1 MPPADRPPAT
11 SPPPIAIRRALEEGW
26 QGFRRAPVVLMVFSL
41 LVGGLNLLC
50 QVLIRW
56 SGELLVDPFGEPD
69 PLALVLLLLAWLGYG
84 VSNLWLMVG
93 LLQGAELCLAGQAP
107 SLALLLRPRPIPLLR
122 AGGTVAL
129 VVLVLAVISRLALA
143 SAWLMALIQPLLAW
157 LPLLAGL
164 VAVVYLLADQ
174 ILSLPISVLGG
185 LNPLAAF
192 RRGRAAIDPHWIQA
206 LGLTLLLGLLV
217 LAGLLLLVLGLI
229 ASLPLAACTLVA
241 AYQQLFPAAAAQAQ
255 TERKRG

>member
-1 MPPADRPPAT
+1 MPLAHRPPG
-11 SPPPIAIRRALEEGW
+11 SSPPIAIRRALEEGW
-26 QGFRRAPVVLMVFSL
+26 QGFRRAPVVLMLFSL

-93 LLQGAELCLAGQAP
+93 LLQGAELCLSGQAP
-107 SLALLLRPRPIPLLR
+107 SLPRLLRPGLTPLLR

-129 VVLVLAVISRLALA
+129 VMVLLAVISRLALA

-164 VAVVYLLADQ
+164 VAVIYLLVDQ

-192 RRGRAAIDPHWIQA
+192 RRGRVAIDPHWIQA

-241 AYQQLFPAAAAQAQ
+241 AYRQLFPLAVPQAQA
-255 TERKRG
+255 ERKRG